1 MPHPYPIRDIARQA
15 GVSEATVDR
24 VLNHRGGVRPS
35 TVNDIRQ
42 AIADLDQQR
51 SQLRLAGR
59 VFMIDIVMQ
68 TPDRFSSA
76 VKTALEQELP
86 SLRPA
91 VVRSRFDFRETG
103 HAGDIVAIL
112 DAIAR
117 RGSRGVILKAP
128 EAPEV
133 NAAVL
138 RLSEAGIPVVTLV
151 SDLPFSKR
159 VAYVGMDNRSAGAT
173 VGMDNRSAGATAAY
187 LVNEWLGEVA
197 ASSDSAGSPGS
208 SGRGGRI
215 LVALSRSV
223 FRGEEEREIGFRSAI
238 RERWPHRG
246 LTEITDSDGL
256 DTSVYRLAL
265 DALDRHADIE
275 AVYSIGGGN
284 RAILDAFDARRRPC
298 RAFIA
303 HDLDRDNREL
313 LEAGRLSAGS
323 AIRERWPHRGLT
335 EITDSDGLDTSVY
348 RLALDALDRHAD
360 IEAVYSIGGGN
371 RAILDAF
378 DARRR
383 PCRAFIAHDLDRDN
397 RELLEAG
404 RLSAG
409 LYPDRLRDMHR
420 ACQIIMQAHGALDG
434 PIVTA
439 PAPIQV
445 ITPFNIPPEPAA

>member
-1 MPHPYPIRDIARQA
+1 MPHPYPIREIARQA
-15 GVSEATVDR
+15 GLSEATVNR
-24 VLNHRGGVRPS
+24 VLNDRGGVRPS

-42 AIADLDQQR
+42 AIADLDRQR

-76 VKTALEQELP
+76 VKAALEQELP
-86 SLRPA
+86 SLQPA
-91 VVRSRFDFRETG
+91 VVRSRFDFREQG
-103 HAGDIVAIL
+103 QVSDIVQVL
-112 DAIAR
+112 DTIAR

-159 VAYVGMDNRSAGAT
+159 AAY

-187 LVNEWLGEVA
+187 LVNQWLGE
-197 ASSDSAGSPGS
+197 SPG
-208 SGRGGRI
+208 RGSRI

-238 RERWPHRG
+238 RERWPHRA
-246 LTEITDSDGL
+246 LAEITDSDGL
-256 DTSVYRLAL
+256 DTSVYRLTL

-313 LEAGRLSAGS
+313 LAAGRLSAV
-323 AIRERWPHRGLT
+323 L
-335 EITDSDGLDTSVY
+335 Y
-348 RLALDALDRHAD
+348 
-360 IEAVYSIGGGN
+360 
-371 RAILDAF
+371 
-378 DARRR
+378 
-383 PCRAFIAHDLDRDN
+383 HDLR
-397 RELLEAG
+397 
-404 RLSAG
+404 
-409 LYPDRLRDMHR
+409 RDMHR

-445 ITPFNIPPEPAA
+445 ITPFNVPPEPPA

>member
-1 MPHPYPIRDIARQA
+1 MAHPYPVREIARQA

-24 VLNHRGGVRPS
+24 VLNQRGGVRPS
-35 TVNDIRQ
+35 TVNDIQQ
-42 AIADLDQQR
+42 AIADLDRQR
-51 SQLRLAGR
+51 SQLRLNGR

-91 VVRSRFDFRETG
+91 VVRSRFDFREKG
-103 HAGDIVAIL
+103 HVRDIVRVL
-112 DAIAR
+112 DTIAR

-173 VGMDNRSAGATAAY
+173 AAY
-187 LVNEWLGEVA
+187 LINQWLGER
-197 ASSDSAGSPGS
+197 DSRVLG
-208 SGRGGRI
+208 
-215 LVALSRSV
+215 ALSRTV
-223 FRGEEEREIGFRSAI
+223 CRGEEEREIGFRSAI
-238 RERWPHRG
+238 RERWPHRA
-246 LTEITDSDGL
+246 LMEITDSDGL
-256 DTSVYRLAL
+256 DTSVYRLVL
-265 DALDRHADIE
+265 GALDRHTDIE

-298 RAFIA
+298 RVFIA

-313 LEAGRLSAGS
+313 LEAGRLSAV
-323 AIRERWPHRGLT
+323 L
-335 EITDSDGLDTSVY
+335 Y
-348 RLALDALDRHAD
+348 
-360 IEAVYSIGGGN
+360 
-371 RAILDAF
+371 
-378 DARRR
+378 
-383 PCRAFIAHDLDRDN
+383 HDLR
-397 RELLEAG
+397 
-404 RLSAG
+404 
-409 LYPDRLRDMHR
+409 RDMHR

-434 PIVTA
+434 PIVTS

-445 ITPFNIPPEPAA
+445 ITPFNVPPEAAP

>member
-1 MPHPYPIRDIARQA
+1 MAHPYPIREIARQA

-35 TVNDIRQ
+35 TVNDIKQ
-42 AIADLDQQR
+42 AIADLDRQR
-51 SQLRLAGR
+51 SQLRLNGR

-76 VKTALEQELP
+76 VKAALEQELP

-91 VVRSRFDFRETG
+91 VVRSRFDFREKG
-103 HAGDIVAIL
+103 EPDEMVEAL

-138 RLSEAGIPVVTLV
+138 RLSQAGIPVVTLV

-173 VGMDNRSAGATAAY
+173 AAY
-187 LVNEWLGEVA
+187 LANQWLG
-197 ASSDSAGSPGS
+197 DSADSPGRDS
-208 SGRGGRI
+208 RI

-238 RERWPHRG
+238 RERWPHRH
-246 LTEITDSDGL
+246 LAEITDSDGL
-256 DTSVYRLAL
+256 DTSVYELVL
-265 DALDRHADIE
+265 GALDRHPDIE

-284 RAILDAFDARRRPC
+284 RAILGAFDARQRRC

-303 HDLDRDNREL
+303 HDLDRDNRDL
-313 LEAGRLSAGS
+313 LQAGRLSAV
-323 AIRERWPHRGLT
+323 L
-335 EITDSDGLDTSVY
+335 Y
-348 RLALDALDRHAD
+348 
-360 IEAVYSIGGGN
+360 
-371 RAILDAF
+371 
-378 DARRR
+378 
-383 PCRAFIAHDLDRDN
+383 HDLR
-397 RELLEAG
+397 
-404 RLSAG
+404 
-409 LYPDRLRDMHR
+409 RDMHR
-420 ACQIIMQAHGALDG
+420 ACQVIMQAHGALDG
-434 PIVTA
+434 PIITS

-445 ITPFNIPPEPAA
+445 ITPYNVPPEAML

>member
-1 MPHPYPIRDIARQA
+1 MAHPYPIREIARQA

-42 AIADLDQQR
+42 AIADLDRQR
-51 SQLRLAGR
+51 SQLRLNGR

-68 TPDRFSSA
+68 APDRFSSA
-76 VKTALEQELP
+76 VKAALEAELP

-91 VVRSRFDFRETG
+91 VVRSRFDFREKG
-103 HAGDIVAIL
+103 HPHEIVRVL
-112 DAIAR
+112 DTIAR

-173 VGMDNRSAGATAAY
+173 AAY
-187 LVNEWLGEVA
+187 LVNRWLGE
-197 ASSDSAGSPGS
+197 SPG
-208 SGRGGRI
+208 GDGRI

-223 FRGEEEREIGFRSAI
+223 FRGEEEREIGFRAAI
-238 RERWPHRG
+238 RERWPHRQ
-246 LTEITDSDGL
+246 LAEITDSDGL
-256 DTSVYRLAL
+256 DTSVYQLAL
-265 DALDRHADIE
+265 GALDRHADIE

-284 RAILDAFDARRRPC
+284 RAILDAFDARRHPC
-298 RAFIA
+298 RVFIA

-313 LEAGRLSAGS
+313 LEAGRLSAV
-323 AIRERWPHRGLT
+323 L
-335 EITDSDGLDTSVY
+335 Y
-348 RLALDALDRHAD
+348 
-360 IEAVYSIGGGN
+360 
-371 RAILDAF
+371 
-378 DARRR
+378 
-383 PCRAFIAHDLDRDN
+383 HDLR
-397 RELLEAG
+397 
-404 RLSAG
+404 
-409 LYPDRLRDMHR
+409 RDMHR
-420 ACQIIMQAHGALDG
+420 ACQIIMQAHGALEG
-434 PIVTA
+434 PIVTS

-445 ITPFNIPPEPAA
+445 ITPFNVPELTA

>member
-1 MPHPYPIRDIARQA
+1 MPHPYPIREIARQA

-42 AIADLDQQR
+42 AIADLDRQA
-51 SQLRLAGR
+51 SQLRLNGR

-76 VKTALEQELP
+76 VKAALEQELP

-103 HAGDIVAIL
+103 HARDIVGVL
-112 DAIAR
+112 DTIAR

-173 VGMDNRSAGATAAY
+173 AAY
-187 LVNEWLGEVA
+187 LLNQWLG
-197 ASSDSAGSPGS
+197 PGHA
-208 SGRGGRI
+208 RRV

-238 RERWPHRG
+238 RERWPDRA
-246 LTEITDSDGL
+246 LAEITDSDGL
-256 DTSVYRLAL
+256 DSSVYQLAL

-284 RAILDAFDARRRPC
+284 RAILDAFDARQRPC

-313 LEAGRLSAGS
+313 LEAGRLSAV
-323 AIRERWPHRGLT
+323 L
-335 EITDSDGLDTSVY
+335 Y
-348 RLALDALDRHAD
+348 
-360 IEAVYSIGGGN
+360 
-371 RAILDAF
+371 
-378 DARRR
+378 
-383 PCRAFIAHDLDRDN
+383 HDLR
-397 RELLEAG
+397 
-404 RLSAG
+404 
-409 LYPDRLRDMHR
+409 RDMHR

-445 ITPFNIPPEPAA
+445 ITPFNIPPETPA

>member
-1 MPHPYPIRDIARQA
+1 MPHPYPIREIARQA
-15 GVSEATVDR
+15 GVSAATVDR

-42 AIADLDQQR
+42 AIADLDRQR
-51 SQLRLAGR
+51 SQLRLNGR

-76 VKTALEQELP
+76 VKVALEQELG

-91 VVRSRFDFRETG
+91 VVRSRFDFREQG
-103 HAGDIVAIL
+103 QVSDIVRVL
-112 DAIAR
+112 DTIAR

-133 NAAVL
+133 NTAVL

-151 SDLPFSKR
+151 SDLPFSTR
-159 VAYVGMDNRSAGAT
+159 VAY

-187 LVNEWLGEVA
+187 LVNQWLGEIP
-197 ASSDSAGSPGS
+197 SRGS
-208 SGRGGRI
+208 RI

-238 RERWPHRG
+238 RERWPHRV
-246 LTEITDSDGL
+246 LAEITDSDGL

-284 RAILDAFDARRRPC
+284 RAILDAFDARGRPC

-303 HDLDRDNREL
+303 HDLDRDNRAL
-313 LEAGRLSAGS
+313 LEAGRLSAV
-323 AIRERWPHRGLT
+323 L
-335 EITDSDGLDTSVY
+335 Y
-348 RLALDALDRHAD
+348 
-360 IEAVYSIGGGN
+360 
-371 RAILDAF
+371 
-378 DARRR
+378 
-383 PCRAFIAHDLDRDN
+383 HDLR
-397 RELLEAG
+397 
-404 RLSAG
+404 
-409 LYPDRLRDMHR
+409 RDMHR

-439 PAPIQV
+439 PAPIQI
-445 ITPFNIPPEPAA
+445 ITPFNVPPEAAA

>member
-1 MPHPYPIRDIARQA
+1 MAHPYPIREIARQA

-35 TVNDIRQ
+35 TVNDIKQ
-42 AIADLDQQR
+42 AIADLDRQR
-51 SQLRLAGR
+51 SQLRLNGR

-76 VKTALEQELP
+76 VKAALEQELP

-91 VVRSRFDFRETG
+91 VVRSRFDFREKG
-103 HAGDIVAIL
+103 EPDEMAEAL

-138 RLSEAGIPVVTLV
+138 RLTQAGIPVVTLV

-173 VGMDNRSAGATAAY
+173 AAY
-187 LVNEWLGEVA
+187 LANQWLG
-197 ASSDSAGSPGS
+197 DSADSPGRDS
-208 SGRGGRI
+208 RI

-238 RERWPHRG
+238 RERWPHRH
-246 LTEITDSDGL
+246 LAEITDSDGL
-256 DTSVYRLAL
+256 DTSVYELVL
-265 DALDRHADIE
+265 GALDRHPDIE

-284 RAILDAFDARRRPC
+284 RAILGAFDARQRRC

-303 HDLDRDNREL
+303 HDLDRDNRDL
-313 LEAGRLSAGS
+313 LQAGRLSAV
-323 AIRERWPHRGLT
+323 L
-335 EITDSDGLDTSVY
+335 Y
-348 RLALDALDRHAD
+348 
-360 IEAVYSIGGGN
+360 
-371 RAILDAF
+371 
-378 DARRR
+378 
-383 PCRAFIAHDLDRDN
+383 HDLR
-397 RELLEAG
+397 
-404 RLSAG
+404 
-409 LYPDRLRDMHR
+409 RDMHR
-420 ACQIIMQAHGALDG
+420 ACQVIMQAHGALDG

-445 ITPFNIPPEPAA
+445 ITPFNIPPEVVV

>member
-1 MPHPYPIRDIARQA
+1 MAHPYPIREIARQA

-24 VLNHRGGVRPS
+24 VLNQRGGVRPS

-42 AIADLDQQR
+42 AIADLDRQR
-51 SQLRLAGR
+51 SQLRLNGR

-76 VKTALEQELP
+76 VKAALEQELP

-91 VVRSRFDFRETG
+91 VVRSRFGFREKGEPDEIAET
-103 HAGDIVAIL
+103 L

-138 RLSEAGIPVVTLV
+138 RLSQAGIPVVTLV

-159 VAYVGMDNRSAGAT
+159 AAY

-187 LVNEWLGEVA
+187 LVNQWLG
-197 ASSDSAGSPGS
+197 DPPGSADSPGRDS
-208 SGRGGRI
+208 RI

-238 RERWPHRG
+238 RERWPHRR
-246 LTEITDSDGL
+246 LVEITDSDGL
-256 DTSVYRLAL
+256 DTSVYELVLGAL
-265 DALDRHADIE
+265 DQYPGIE

-284 RAILDAFDARRRPC
+284 RAILGAFDARQRRC

-303 HDLDRDNREL
+303 HDLDRDNRDL
-313 LEAGRLSAGS
+313 LQAGRLSAV
-323 AIRERWPHRGLT
+323 L
-335 EITDSDGLDTSVY
+335 Y
-348 RLALDALDRHAD
+348 
-360 IEAVYSIGGGN
+360 
-371 RAILDAF
+371 
-378 DARRR
+378 
-383 PCRAFIAHDLDRDN
+383 HDLR
-397 RELLEAG
+397 
-404 RLSAG
+404 
-409 LYPDRLRDMHR
+409 RDMHR

-434 PIVTA
+434 PIVTS

-445 ITPFNIPPEPAA
+445 ITPYNVPPEALA

>member
-1 MPHPYPIRDIARQA
+1 MPHPYPIREIARQA

-24 VLNHRGGVRPS
+24 VLNHRGGVRSS

-42 AIADLDQQR
+42 AIADLDRQA
-51 SQLRLAGR
+51 SQLRLNGR

-76 VKTALEQELP
+76 VKAALEQELP

-103 HAGDIVAIL
+103 HVRDIVGVL
-112 DAIAR
+112 DTIAR

-173 VGMDNRSAGATAAY
+173 AAY
-187 LVNEWLGEVA
+187 LVNQWLG
-197 ASSDSAGSPGS
+197 P
-208 SGRGGRI
+208 GRGRRV

-238 RERWPHRG
+238 RERWPDRA
-246 LTEITDSDGL
+246 LAEITDSDGL
-256 DTSVYRLAL
+256 DSSVYRLAL
-265 DALDRHADIE
+265 DALDRHDDLE

-298 RAFIA
+298 RVFIA

-313 LEAGRLSAGS
+313 LQAGRLSAV
-323 AIRERWPHRGLT
+323 L
-335 EITDSDGLDTSVY
+335 Y
-348 RLALDALDRHAD
+348 
-360 IEAVYSIGGGN
+360 
-371 RAILDAF
+371 
-378 DARRR
+378 
-383 PCRAFIAHDLDRDN
+383 HDLR
-397 RELLEAG
+397 
-404 RLSAG
+404 
-409 LYPDRLRDMHR
+409 RDMHR

-445 ITPFNIPPEPAA
+445 ITPFNVPPEAAA

>member
-1 MPHPYPIRDIARQA
+1 MPHPYPIREIARQA

-24 VLNHRGGVRPS
+24 VLNHRGGVRPN

-42 AIADLDQQR
+42 AIADLDRQR
-51 SQLRLAGR
+51 SQLRLNGR

-68 TPDRFSSA
+68 APDRFSSA
-76 VKTALEQELP
+76 VKAALEHELP

-91 VVRSRFDFRETG
+91 VVRSRFDFREKG
-103 HAGDIVAIL
+103 HVHEIAKVL
-112 DAIAR
+112 DTIAR

-151 SDLPFSKR
+151 TDLPFSKR

-173 VGMDNRSAGATAAY
+173 AAY
-187 LVNEWLGEVA
+187 LVNQWLGER
-197 ASSDSAGSPGS
+197 DS
-208 SGRGGRI
+208 RI
-215 LVALSRSV
+215 LVALSRTV
-223 FRGEEEREIGFRSAI
+223 FRGEEEREIGFRAAI
-238 RERWPHRG
+238 RERWPHRA
-246 LTEITDSDGL
+246 LTEITDTDGL

-265 DALDRHADIE
+265 DALDRHPDID

-284 RAILDAFDARRRPC
+284 RAILDAFDARHRPC

-313 LEAGRLSAGS
+313 LEAGNLSAV
-323 AIRERWPHRGLT
+323 L
-335 EITDSDGLDTSVY
+335 Y
-348 RLALDALDRHAD
+348 
-360 IEAVYSIGGGN
+360 
-371 RAILDAF
+371 
-378 DARRR
+378 
-383 PCRAFIAHDLDRDN
+383 HDLR
-397 RELLEAG
+397 
-404 RLSAG
+404 
-409 LYPDRLRDMHR
+409 RDMHR

-439 PAPIQV
+439 PAPTQV
-445 ITPFNIPPEPAA
+445 ITPFNIPPETAA

>member
-1 MPHPYPIRDIARQA
+1 MAHPYPIREIARQA

-42 AIADLDQQR
+42 AIADLDRQR
-51 SQLRLAGR
+51 SQLRLNGR

-91 VVRSRFDFRETG
+91 VVRSRFDFREKG
-103 HAGDIVAIL
+103 HVREIVKVL
-112 DAIAR
+112 DTIAR

-159 VAYVGMDNRSAGAT
+159 VAYVGMDNRSAG
-173 VGMDNRSAGATAAY
+173 VTAAY
-187 LVNEWLGEVA
+187 LINQWL
-197 ASSDSAGSPGS
+197 AGRNS
-208 SGRGGRI
+208 RI
-215 LVALSRSV
+215 LVTLSRSV
-223 FRGEEEREIGFRSAI
+223 FRGEEEREVGFRSAI
-238 RERWPHRG
+238 RERWPHRS
-246 LTEITDSDGL
+246 LIEITDSDGL
-256 DTSVYRLAL
+256 DSSVYQLAL
-265 DALDRHADIE
+265 DALDHHADIE

-284 RAILDAFDARRRPC
+284 RAILDAFDARERPC

-303 HDLDRDNREL
+303 HDLDRDNRQL
-313 LEAGRLSAGS
+313 LEAGRLSAV
-323 AIRERWPHRGLT
+323 L
-335 EITDSDGLDTSVY
+335 Y
-348 RLALDALDRHAD
+348 
-360 IEAVYSIGGGN
+360 
-371 RAILDAF
+371 
-378 DARRR
+378 
-383 PCRAFIAHDLDRDN
+383 HDLR
-397 RELLEAG
+397 
-404 RLSAG
+404 
-409 LYPDRLRDMHR
+409 RDMHR

-439 PAPIQV
+439 PASIQV
-445 ITPFNIPPEPAA
+445 ITPFNAPPEAG

>member
-1 MPHPYPIRDIARQA
+1 MAHPYPIREIARQA

-42 AIADLDQQR
+42 AIADLDRQR
-51 SQLRLAGR
+51 SQLRLNGR

-68 TPDRFSSA
+68 APDRFSSA
-76 VKTALEQELP
+76 VRAALEQELP

-91 VVRSRFDFRETG
+91 VVRSRFDFREKG
-103 HAGDIVAIL
+103 EPGEIAGTL

-138 RLSEAGIPVVTLV
+138 RLSEAGVPVVTLV

-173 VGMDNRSAGATAAY
+173 AAY
-187 LVNEWLGEVA
+187 LVNQWLGDVTEP
-197 ASSDSAGSPGS
+197 AGSPGS
-208 SGRGGRI
+208 PGRDSRI

-238 RERWPHRG
+238 RERWPHRR
-246 LTEITDSDGL
+246 LAEITDSDGL
-256 DTSVYRLAL
+256 DTSVYELAL
-265 DALDRHADIE
+265 DALDRHPDIE

-284 RAILDAFDARRRPC
+284 RAILGAFDARQRPC

-303 HDLDRDNREL
+303 HDLDRDNRDL
-313 LEAGRLSAGS
+313 LQAGRLSAV
-323 AIRERWPHRGLT
+323 L
-335 EITDSDGLDTSVY
+335 Y
-348 RLALDALDRHAD
+348 
-360 IEAVYSIGGGN
+360 
-371 RAILDAF
+371 
-378 DARRR
+378 
-383 PCRAFIAHDLDRDN
+383 HDLR
-397 RELLEAG
+397 
-404 RLSAG
+404 
-409 LYPDRLRDMHR
+409 RDMHR
-420 ACQIIMQAHGALDG
+420 ACQVIMQAHGALDG
-434 PIVTA
+434 PVVTS

-445 ITPFNIPPEPAA
+445 ITPYNVPPEAMA

>member
-1 MPHPYPIRDIARQA
+1 MSHPYPIRDIARQA

-24 VLNHRGGVRPS
+24 VLNDRGGARPS

-51 SQLRLAGR
+51 SQLRLAAR

-103 HAGDIVAIL
+103 DAHDIAAVL
-112 DAIAR
+112 DRLAR
-117 RGSRGVILKAP
+117 RGSRGGILKAP

-138 RLSEAGIPVVTLV
+138 RLSEAGIPVVTLG
-151 SDLPFSKR
+151 SDPPFSKR
-159 VAYVGMDNRSAGAT
+159 GASVGMT
-173 VGMDNRSAGATAAY
+173 NRSAGATAAY
-187 LVNEWLGEVA
+187 LLNEWLGEVP
-197 ASSDSAGSPGS
+197 ASSGSAGSAGPPGSPGS

-256 DTSVYRLAL
+256 ATSVYRL
-265 DALDRHADIE
+265 
-275 AVYSIGGGN
+275 
-284 RAILDAFDARRRPC
+284 PPPPPPPPPPP
-298 RAFIA
+298 
-303 HDLDRDNREL
+303 
-313 LEAGRLSAGS
+313 RL
-323 AIRERWPHRGLT
+323 
-335 EITDSDGLDTSVY
+335 
-348 RLALDALDRHAD
+348 
-360 IEAVYSIGGGN
+360 
-371 RAILDAF
+371 
-378 DARRR
+378 
-383 PCRAFIAHDLDRDN
+383 
-397 RELLEAG
+397 
-404 RLSAG
+404 
-409 LYPDRLRDMHR
+409 
-420 ACQIIMQAHGALDG
+420 
-434 PIVTA
+434 
-439 PAPIQV
+439 
-445 ITPFNIPPEPAA
+445 

>member
-1 MPHPYPIRDIARQA
+1 MPHPYPIREIARQA

-76 VKTALEQELP
+76 VKTALEQELA

-103 HAGDIVAIL
+103 DAGDIVGVM

-173 VGMDNRSAGATAAY
+173 AAY
-187 LVNEWLGEVA
+187 LVNEWLGEVTA
-197 ASSDSAGSPGS
+197 RDS
-208 SGRGGRI
+208 RI

-313 LEAGRLSAGS
+313 LEAGRLSAV
-323 AIRERWPHRGLT
+323 L
-335 EITDSDGLDTSVY
+335 Y
-348 RLALDALDRHAD
+348 
-360 IEAVYSIGGGN
+360 
-371 RAILDAF
+371 
-378 DARRR
+378 
-383 PCRAFIAHDLDRDN
+383 HDLR
-397 RELLEAG
+397 
-404 RLSAG
+404 
-409 LYPDRLRDMHR
+409 RDMHR

-445 ITPFNIPPEPAA
+445 ITPFNIPPETSA

>member
-1 MPHPYPIRDIARQA
+1 MAHPYPIREIARQA

-35 TVNDIRQ
+35 TVNDIKQ
-42 AIADLDQQR
+42 AIADLDRQR
-51 SQLRLAGR
+51 SQLRLNGR

-76 VKTALEQELP
+76 VKAALEQELP

-91 VVRSRFDFRETG
+91 VVRSRFDFREKG
-103 HAGDIVAIL
+103 EPDEMVEAL

-138 RLSEAGIPVVTLV
+138 RLSQAGIPVVTLV

-173 VGMDNRSAGATAAY
+173 AAY
-187 LVNEWLGEVA
+187 LVNQWLG
-197 ASSDSAGSPGS
+197 DSADSPGRDS
-208 SGRGGRI
+208 RI

-238 RERWPHRG
+238 RERWPHRH
-246 LTEITDSDGL
+246 LAEITDSDGL
-256 DTSVYRLAL
+256 DTSVYELVL
-265 DALDRHADIE
+265 GALDRHPDIE

-284 RAILDAFDARRRPC
+284 RAILGAFDARQRRC

-303 HDLDRDNREL
+303 HDLDRDNRDL
-313 LEAGRLSAGS
+313 LQAGRLSAV
-323 AIRERWPHRGLT
+323 L
-335 EITDSDGLDTSVY
+335 Y
-348 RLALDALDRHAD
+348 
-360 IEAVYSIGGGN
+360 
-371 RAILDAF
+371 
-378 DARRR
+378 
-383 PCRAFIAHDLDRDN
+383 HDLR
-397 RELLEAG
+397 
-404 RLSAG
+404 
-409 LYPDRLRDMHR
+409 RDMHR
-420 ACQIIMQAHGALDG
+420 ACQVIMQAHGALDG
-434 PIVTA
+434 PIITS

-445 ITPFNIPPEPAA
+445 ITPYNVPPEAML

>member
-1 MPHPYPIRDIARQA
+1 
-15 GVSEATVDR
+15 
-24 VLNHRGGVRPS
+24 VRPS

-42 AIADLDQQR
+42 AIADLDRQR

-103 HAGDIVAIL
+103 DAHDIAGIL
-112 DAIAR
+112 DRIAR
-117 RGSRGVILKAP
+117 RGARGVILKAP

-173 VGMDNRSAGATAAY
+173 AAY
-187 LVNEWLGEVA
+187 LVNQWLGDFPG
-197 ASSDSAGSPGS
+197 SPDSPGSPGS
-208 SGRGGRI
+208 PGCPGRGSRI

-238 RERWPHRG
+238 RERWPHRH
-246 LTEITDSDGL
+246 LAEITDSDGL

-265 DALDRHADIE
+265 DALDRHEDIE

-313 LEAGRLSAGS
+313 LEAGRLSAV
-323 AIRERWPHRGLT
+323 L
-335 EITDSDGLDTSVY
+335 Y
-348 RLALDALDRHAD
+348 
-360 IEAVYSIGGGN
+360 
-371 RAILDAF
+371 
-378 DARRR
+378 
-383 PCRAFIAHDLDRDN
+383 HDLR
-397 RELLEAG
+397 
-404 RLSAG
+404 
-409 LYPDRLRDMHR
+409 RDMHR

-445 ITPFNIPPEPAA
+445 ITPFNIPQETPA

>member
-1 MPHPYPIRDIARQA
+1 
-15 GVSEATVDR
+15 
-24 VLNHRGGVRPS
+24 
-35 TVNDIRQ
+35 
-42 AIADLDQQR
+42 
-51 SQLRLAGR
+51 
-59 VFMIDIVMQ
+59 
-68 TPDRFSSA
+68 
-76 VKTALEQELP
+76 
-86 SLRPA
+86 
-91 VVRSRFDFRETG
+91 VRSRFDFRETG
-103 HAGDIVAIL
+103 DVHDIVGIL
-112 DAIAR
+112 DRIAR
-117 RGSRGVILKAP
+117 RGARGVILKAP

-173 VGMDNRSAGATAAY
+173 AAY
-187 LVNEWLGEVA
+187 LVNQWLGDFPG
-197 ASSDSAGSPGS
+197 SPDSPGSPGS
-208 SGRGGRI
+208 SERGSRI

-238 RERWPHRG
+238 RERWPHRH

-265 DALDRHADIE
+265 DALDRHEDIE

-313 LEAGRLSAGS
+313 LEAGRLSAV
-323 AIRERWPHRGLT
+323 L
-335 EITDSDGLDTSVY
+335 Y
-348 RLALDALDRHAD
+348 
-360 IEAVYSIGGGN
+360 
-371 RAILDAF
+371 
-378 DARRR
+378 
-383 PCRAFIAHDLDRDN
+383 HDLR
-397 RELLEAG
+397 
-404 RLSAG
+404 
-409 LYPDRLRDMHR
+409 RDMHR

-445 ITPFNIPPEPAA
+445 ITPFNVPQETPA